1 MYTDF
6 YIFLTDSDLVK
17 LCVMLAYE
25 LQLHA
30 YCTVCSVLA
39 NSEVVIFGVNILS
52 SLCINV
58 YMYRSDLCNPIPL
71 GLNRSQTQT
80 TCGHYI
86 VVPKY
91 LSKRQ

>member
-6 YIFLTDSDLVK
+6 YIFLTDSDLVT
-17 LCVMLAYE
+17 LCVVLAYE

-30 YCTVCSVLA
+30 YCRVANVLA
-39 NSEVVIFGVNILS
+39 STEVIIFSVNALS
-52 SLCINV
+52 SLCIDV
-58 YMYRSDLCNPIPL
+58 YMYRSDLSNPVPL

-86 VVPKY
+86 VVPKHIT
-91 LSKRQ
+91 KR